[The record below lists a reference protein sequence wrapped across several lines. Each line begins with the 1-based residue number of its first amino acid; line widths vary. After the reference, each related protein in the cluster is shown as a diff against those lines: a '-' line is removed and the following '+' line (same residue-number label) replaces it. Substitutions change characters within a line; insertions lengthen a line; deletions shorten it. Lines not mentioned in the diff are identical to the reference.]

1 MLVSEGNIVV
11 ESAAG
16 RAVVVTG
23 GSTGIGRMI
32 AEGFASAGA
41 TVFICARNGDRCR
54 STAADISA
62 AYPGTCVGL
71 QADISTKAG
80 AADLA
85 SQVARHVGAVHVLVN
100 NAGSVN
106 VQPIEEYSE
115 EGWDRTV
122 DINLKSP
129 FFTTQQFLPL
139 LRKEAR
145 PERPASVINIAS
157 VGGMIVGARE
167 NYAYSAS
174 KAGAIHLTHLLSKW
188 LARYSI
194 TVNCIAPG
202 LFPSEIIKR
211 EMDAAAVQETTAQ
224 IPLGRFGDPKSMG
237 GLAQFIAS
245 SFGTYM
251 TGAVI
256 PLDGGFRF

>member
-1 MLVSEGNIVV
+1 MPEHDAIEDAS
-11 ESAAG
+11 G
-16 RAVVVTG
+16 RNVVVTG

-32 AEGFASAGA
+32 AEGFAAAGA
-41 TVFICARNGDRCR
+41 TVVICARNAERCR
-54 STAADISA
+54 DTAAQIDGA
-62 AYPGTCVGL
+62 FPGTCIGL
-71 QADISTKAG
+71 QADISTKDG
-80 AADLA
+80 AADLMRR
-85 SQVARHVGAVHVLVN
+85 VAGHTGSVHVLVN

-115 EGWDRTV
+115 EGWDKTV

-129 FFTTQQFLPL
+129 FFVTQQFLPM
-139 LRKEAR
+139 LRKDAQA
-145 PERPASVINIAS
+145 ERPASVINIAS

-174 KAGAIHLTHLLSKW
+174 KAGSIHLTHLLAKW

-202 LFPSEIIKR
+202 LFPSEIIK
-211 EMDAAAVQETTAQ
+211 QELDEEGIRQSTAE
-224 IPLGRFGDPKSMG
+224 IPLGRFGDPRSIG

-245 SFGTYM
+245 SYGSYM

-256 PLDGGFRF
+256 PLDGGFRL

>member
-1 MLVSEGNIVV
+1 MLQAADAI

-16 RAVVVTG
+16 RTVVVTG

-32 AEGFASAGA
+32 AEGFAAAGA
-41 TVFICARNGDRCR
+41 TVFICARNAERCAE
-54 STAADISA
+54 TAREIDA
-62 AYPGTCVGL
+62 GTTGRCIPV
-71 QADISTKAG
+71 QADIATKAG
-80 AADLA
+80 AEALAAAVAGQAD
-85 SQVARHVGAVHVLVN
+85 AVHVLVN

-115 EGWDRTV
+115 EGWDQTV

-129 FFTTQQFLPL
+129 FFVTQQFLPL
-139 LRKEAR
+139 LRKGASKPR
-145 PERPASVINIAS
+145 PSSVINIAS
-157 VGGMIVGARE
+157 VGGMIVGLRE

-174 KAGAIHLTHLLSKW
+174 KAGAIHLTHLLAKW
-188 LARYSI
+188 LARYDV

-202 LFPSEIIKR
+202 LFPSEITQR
-211 EMDAAAVQETTAQ
+211 ELDAEAAKQFAAKV
-224 IPLGRFGDPKSMG
+224 PLGRFGDDKG
-237 GLAQFIAS
+237 IAGLAQFLAS

>member
-1 MLVSEGNIVV
+1 MSDPQIVI
-11 ESAAG
+11 ENATG
-16 RAVVVTG
+16 RTVVVTG

-32 AEGFASAGA
+32 AEGFAAAGA
-41 TVFICARNGDRCR
+41 KVIICARNGDRCR
-54 STAADISA
+54 ATAEEIDRASA
-62 AYPGTCVGL
+62 GQCIGV
-71 QADISTKAG
+71 QADISTQAG

-85 SQVARHVGAVHVLVN
+85 QQVAQHGDAVHVLVN

-106 VQPIEEYSE
+106 VQTIEDYSE

-139 LRKEAR
+139 LRKAAT

-174 KAGAIHLTHLLSKW
+174 KAGSIHLTHLLSKW

-202 LFPSEIIKR
+202 LFPSEIIKQ
-211 EMDAAAVQETTAQ
+211 ELDDAAIEQATSE